1 LRRRS
6 VGEKVYRAA
15 PPSIP
20 PEARAGP
27 QAGTA
32 ARMVGLSARYD
43 PSAVEASSRA
53 LWKTREIPAVP
64 GSLGPPS
71 GPVTRQFLWPPGAGE
86 SPLDWLAR
94 IVSADVA
101 ARFLA
106 GNGRRAIGMVP
117 RREEAATTDATTEH
131 GQAEAVAAWT
141 AGGSPTGFGTPEG
154 ASRRQRMIEAL
165 THSGLLDVR
174 EFPFRSCPVCETP
187 RTPATI
193 VYQSERGPAY
203 LVRFLVRDA
212 VPSTSLLV
220 WTDNPWKLLGTTAVL
235 VSPDLTYVT
244 AVYRRRGVVERIVLS
259 KSALPRLRSWLP
271 GCELEILEE
280 RPGGE
285 LSGTPFVH
293 PLVTECPPL
302 SRLEPPTGTVLA
314 SSDVG
319 ESGTG
324 IVGLVPRHGAA
335 DSQAAATLRVEG
347 PVVVTPR
354 GRIPEEPRHKYSGLP
369 MDAAD
374 AFVLRDLRESG
385 LIFAELTVQRGVP
398 HCGICGSGLIWLPG
412 RAWCLEMARLPGP
425 VEREFSRLLPTD
437 ALPPPRDVVPWPL
450 SAISP
455 TDDPSAPILL
465 ECAGCDRLHV
475 PGFTGACECGRPD
488 PQPVRRELLPAF
500 SETLSQWAEVG
511 PGEAVELF
519 VPDRRRVP
527 AVLHHLVAREASGVR
542 AGELRLIR
550 LPTMVSD
557 SDAELLGEGGCAD
570 ALRAALVR
578 ATAAGRRPSHFSDR
592 YRHEARRLRKVWQ
605 LARTVLEIMRSD
617 GVRVDI
623 DFPVAHLDELP
634 DEDRAFLSR
643 FERVRNEVRAH
654 FEVLELGAA
663 LERLAHFMEQ
673 DVGTGYLPLARARLD
688 PTSAVAARASTCQ
701 VLARVV
707 YLWIELFAPIAPF
720 TAEVLAQ
727 AFRPDSPSLFERPLT
742 PVEDA
747 LVDSAREQE
756 FDRWVEFAEA
766 LRSARRQVGLPADAI
781 LPRVVLLVAE
791 EPLANEL
798 QRVAPVLSRV
808 GRTGQIEI
816 DSPNRAWAGRRIEA
830 RPIPAEIQRVYGG
843 RTGRI
848 LHLLERLPGR
858 KAMEGMRAGTLNVV
872 LDGETVRILPGM
884 LEFLESLPECVVPVP
899 WRDGEIL
906 LIDPTESATG
916 SLPSLSLDGLGV
928 VRHVARR
935 LRKAALPS
943 PPERILAAASGAL
956 AGELQHHAV
965 AIAAHLGCARFQ
977 LAGDEVRFP
986 LSERSTGR
994 TRRGDR
1000 WAIWIPGAPVSPPRQ
1015 KRPRARPR
1023 GARIRQPEI
1032 AEVAIDPA
1040 ADEAERLRGGGIEE
1054 LTDRLAED
1062 LGRSLVGPTKMAAA
1076 WDAGFQTVESFR
1088 GAPFD
1093 RLAAVPGFGPYVAA
1107 EVVRRY
1113 GGSAP
1118 PRIPRLAPLRPLRRR
1133 SAPTRPATAPSS
1145 RPALPEPSPAPP
1157 PARVLPEPAPSP
1169 PSLPPEELAA
1179 APEPVLRAPRA
1190 PPRAQ
1195 PPKLE
1200 VLSGPQRPIGAPV
1213 VTPLGPFAGPQ
1224 VTPVSPLPP
1233 LAPPS
1238 VPPGPVPGAPI
1249 EAPAPPRRT
1258 EPLVPSPFEP
1268 RPVPIA
1274 PPPPPAPKG
1283 IEIWKGPD
1291 AESAWTS
1298 FLEITANGDRGV
1310 CITREPP
1317 GARRAS
1323 LGQRIVQVVWLS
1335 NIPLGPANPTA
1346 RPGDLD
1352 GLEFGIET
1360 ELKGRDAKAI
1370 FLESLEYLV
1379 TIHGLARITAFL
1391 TKLDAAAREQG
1402 ARIMVPLRTGL
1413 MDPNDLQS
1421 IAGNFRGRPDSSGT
1435 DAPS

>member
-1 LRRRS
+1 ML
-6 VGEKVYRAA
+6 
-15 PPSIP
+15 
-20 PEARAGP
+20 
-27 QAGTA
+27 GT
-32 ARMVGLSARYD
+32 
-43 PSAVEASSRA
+43 
-53 LWKTREIPAVP
+53 
-64 GSLGPPS
+64 LGPS
-71 GPVTRQFLWPPGAGE
+71 GGPVTRQLMWRPGAGD

-94 IVSADVA
+94 IMSADVA

-106 GNGRRAIGMVP
+106 AYGRRVIGRVP
-117 RREEAATTDATTEH
+117 LREEATTTDAAEER
-131 GQAEAVAAWT
+131 GQLEAVAAWT
-141 AGGSPTGFGTPEG
+141 AGGTPVGFGTPES
-154 ASRRQRMIEAL
+154 ATRRQHMIEAL
-165 THSGLLDVR
+165 ARSGLLDAR
-174 EFPFRSCPVCETP
+174 EFPFRSCPVCESP

-203 LVRFLVRDA
+203 LVRFLIRDA
-212 VPSTSLLV
+212 MPSTSLLV

-235 VSPDLTYVT
+235 VSPDFTYVT
-244 AVYRRRGVVERIVLS
+244 AVYRRRGVVERVILS
-259 KSALPRLRSWLP
+259 KNALPRLKAWLP
-271 GCELEILEE
+271 GCELEVLEE

-285 LSGTPFVH
+285 LSGTAFVH

-302 SRLEPPTGTVLA
+302 ARLEPPSGTVLA

-319 ESGTG
+319 DSGTG

-347 PVVVTPR
+347 PIVVTPR
-354 GRIPEEPRHKYSGLP
+354 GTIPSEPRHKYSGLP
-369 MDAAD
+369 IDTAE
-374 AFVLRDLRESG
+374 AFVLRDLHESG

-412 RAWCLEMARLPGP
+412 RAWCLELARLPAP

-437 ALPPPRDVVPWPL
+437 SLPPARDVVPWPL
-450 SAISP
+450 SAI
-455 TDDPSAPILL
+455 TETGDLKAPVLL
-465 ECAGCDRLHV
+465 ECSGCNRLHV
-475 PGFTGACECGRPD
+475 TGYTGPCECGRSN

-500 SETLSQWAEVG
+500 SESLSLWAEVG
-511 PGEAVELF
+511 AGEAIELF

-527 AVLHHLVAREASGVR
+527 ALLHHLVAREASGVR
-542 AGELRLIR
+542 AGDLRLIR
-550 LPTMVSD
+550 LPTMVYD

-605 LARTVLEIMRSD
+605 LARVVLDTMRSD
-617 GVRVDI
+617 GVHVDI
-623 DFPVAHLDELP
+623 EFPVTHLDELP
-634 DEDRAFLSR
+634 EEDRAFLSR

-654 FEVLELGAA
+654 YEALELGAA
-663 LERLAHFMEQ
+663 LERLARFMEQ
-673 DVGTGYLPLARARLD
+673 DVGTGYLPLARARLN
-688 PTSAVAARASTCQ
+688 PTSAAASRASTCQ

-720 TAEVLAQ
+720 TAEAIAQ
-727 AFRPDSPSLFERPLT
+727 AFRPDSPSLFERAMT

-798 QRVAPVLSRV
+798 QRVAPVLARV

-858 KAMEGMRAGTLNVV
+858 KAMEEMRAGTLNVV
-872 LDGETVRILPGM
+872 LDGETVKILPGM

-906 LIDPTESATG
+906 LIDPTESQTG
-916 SLPSLSLDGLGV
+916 SLPSLSLDGLGL
-928 VRHVARR
+928 VRHVSRR
-935 LRKAALPS
+935 LRKAALS
-943 PPERILAAASGAL
+943 TPPERILAAASGAL

-965 AIAAHLGCARFQ
+965 AIAAHLGSARFE
-977 LAGDEVRFP
+977 LVGDEVRFP
-986 LSERSTGR
+986 LSERTTGR

-1000 WAIWIPGAPVSPPRQ
+1000 WAIWIPGVPVTPPRA

-1023 GARIRQPEI
+1023 GARIRQPVTTELD
-1032 AEVAIDPA
+1032 IDPVADA
-1040 ADEAERLRGGGIEE
+1040 ADRARSDAIVE
-1054 LTDRLAED
+1054 LSGQLSED
-1062 LGRSLVGPTKMAAA
+1062 LGRPLLGPTKVAAA
-1076 WDAGFQTVESFR
+1076 WEAGFQTIESFR

-1093 RLAAVPGFGPYVAA
+1093 RLAAVPGFGPYVAG
-1107 EVVRRY
+1107 EIVRRY

-1118 PRIPRLAPLRPLRRR
+1118 TRVPRLAPLRPLRRR
-1133 SAPTRPATAPSS
+1133 IAPAPPREAPAARPP
-1145 RPALPEPSPAPP
+1145 LPEPSTAPAPV
-1157 PARVLPEPAPSP
+1157 RVVPEPIPSP
-1169 PSLPPEELAA
+1169 PSLPADEFVRPSE
-1179 APEPVLRAPRA
+1179 APNRAPRA
-1190 PPRAQ
+1190 PSRAQ

-1200 VLSGPQRPIGAPV
+1200 VLTGPQRPVGAPV
-1213 VTPLGPFAGPQ
+1213 LTPLGPFAGPSANP
-1224 VTPVSPLPP
+1224 VTSLPAPIPASIPPVTFPIVPSEGP
-1233 LAPPS
+1233 APP
-1238 VPPGPVPGAPI
+1238 
-1249 EAPAPPRRT
+1249 PPRRT

-1283 IEIWKGPD
+1283 VEIWKGPD
-1291 AESAWTS
+1291 AESAWSS
-1298 FLEITANGDRGV
+1298 FLETTANGDRGV

-1323 LGQRIVQVVWLS
+1323 LGQRVVQVVWLS

-1360 ELKGRDAKAI
+1360 ELKSRDAKAI

-1379 TIHGLARITAFL
+1379 TIHGIARITAFL
-1391 TKLDAAAREQG
+1391 TKLDAASRELG
-1402 ARIMVPLRTGL
+1402 ARILVPLRSGL

-1421 IAGNFRGRPDSSGT
+1421 IAGNFRGRPD
-1435 DAPS
+1435 APVSDTPS